1 MKNVDLEGQP
11 SRRRFLKAAITGA
24 AAAAVL
30 PATATASE
38 TQKHAAGNE
47 PMHVPA
53 FELDEMTLSQLE
65 QAMQTGKYTSRKL
78 CELYLSRIREID
90 KNGPKLNSLIE
101 INPDALSIADERDRE
116 RKAKGAR
123 GPLHGIPILIKDNIA
138 TADRMQTTAG
148 SLAMVGSRPP
158 RDAAVVQRLRA
169 AGAVI
174 LGKTNLSEWANLR
187 SAHSTSGWSG
197 RGGLT
202 LMPYALNRNP
212 SGSSSGSGVAVA
224 ANLCAVAVGTE
235 TDGSVVSP
243 AAQSGIVGIKPTVGL
258 VSRTG
263 IIPIS
268 HNQDTAGPMARTV
281 ADTAVLLSAMAG
293 VDPEDAAT
301 KDAESK
307 IEKDYTRFLDANSL
321 KGARLGVVR
330 KYAGFSLAVDRVFD
344 VAIAVLKKAGAEIV
358 DPVEIPTIGKFDDL
372 ELQVLLYDFKTDL
385 NAYFQWLGMGATVK
399 SMKEVIEFNE
409 RYRDTELRYFGQDLM
424 IQAEAKGP
432 LTSDEYVRALA
443 DCRRMSRAEGIDD
456 AMDRLHL
463 DAVIAPTQ
471 APAWTN
477 DLVNGDHT
485 VGGCSTLPA
494 VAGYP
499 HITVPMGFVWELP
512 VGISF
517 FGRAWSEGK
526 LISLAYAYEQQ
537 SKTRKPPRFLPRLSL
552 PGEGE

>member
-1 MKNVDLEGQP
+1 MSKTDSAVQA
-11 SRRRFLKAAITGA
+11 SRREFLKTAVTGA

-30 PATATASE
+30 PATAIASE
-38 TQKHAAGNE
+38 QETSKAGRS
-47 PMHVPA
+47 HVSR
-53 FELDEMTLSQLE
+53 FVLDEMSLE
-65 QAMQTGKYTSRKL
+65 QMQNVMQADAMSSRYI

-90 KNGPKLNSLIE
+90 KKGPKLNAVIE
-101 INPDALSIADERDRE
+101 LNPDALTIADQLDRE
-116 RKAKGAR
+116 RKAKSVR
-123 GPLHGIPILIKDNIA
+123 GPLHGIPVLIKDNIA

-148 SLAMVGSRPP
+148 SLAMVSSRPP
-158 RDAAVVQRLRA
+158 KDAAVVARLRQ

-187 SAHSTSGWSG
+187 SAHSSSGWSG

-202 LMPYALNRNP
+202 LMPYALDRNP

-224 ANLCAVAVGTE
+224 ANLCAAAVGTE

-258 VSRTG
+258 VSRAG

-268 HNQDTAGPMARTV
+268 HNQDTAGPMGRTV
-281 ADTAVLLSAMAG
+281 ADVATLLSVMAG

-301 KDAESK
+301 KDAGSK
-307 IEKDYTRFLDANSL
+307 IEKDYTRFLDTNGL

-330 KYAGFSLAVDRVFD
+330 KYAGFSLDVDRVFD
-344 VAIAVLKKAGAEIV
+344 EAIAVLKKAGAEIV
-358 DPVEIPTIGKFDDL
+358 DPVEIPTIGKFDEQ
-372 ELQVLLYDFKTDL
+372 ELLVLLYDFKADL
-385 NAYFQWLGMGATVK
+385 NAYFHWLGAGATVK
-399 SMKEVIEFNE
+399 SMKEVIDFNE
-409 RYRDTELRYFGQDLM
+409 KNRDTELKYFGQDLM

-432 LTSDEYVRALA
+432 LTSEEYVKALE
-443 DCRRMSRAEGIDD
+443 DCRRMSRAEGIDGV
-456 AMDRLHL
+456 MDKLHL
-463 DAVIAPTQ
+463 DALIAPTQ
-471 APAWTN
+471 SPAWTT

-485 VGGCSTLPA
+485 VGGCSTMPA

-499 HITVPMGFVWELP
+499 HITVPMGLVWELP

-526 LISLAYAYEQQ
+526 LISLAYAFEQA
-537 SKTRKPPRFLPRLSL
+537 SKMRRPPRFLPRLPL
-552 PGEGE
+552 PGEGA

>member
-1 MKNVDLEGQP
+1 MHKNDSQAQP
-11 SRRRFLKAAITGA
+11 SRREFLKTAVTGA
-24 AAAAVL
+24 AMVALPTGAVASQQ
-30 PATATASE
+30 PAKSTSSST
-38 TQKHAAGNE
+38 HA
-47 PMHVPA
+47 HVPP
-53 FELDEMTLSQLE
+53 FELDEMTVAQLQ
-65 QAMQTGKYTSRKL
+65 QAMQSGRYTSRKL
-78 CELYLSRIREID
+78 CELYLSRIRAID
-90 KNGPKLNSLIE
+90 KAGPKLNAVIE
-101 INPDALSIADERDRE
+101 LNPDALSIADELDRE
-116 RKAKGAR
+116 RKTKGAR
-123 GPLHGIPILIKDNIA
+123 SPLHGIPVLIKDNIA

-148 SLAMVGSRPP
+148 SMAMVGSRPP
-158 RDAAVVQRLRA
+158 KDSAVAARLRA
-169 AGAVI
+169 SGAVI

-202 LMPYALNRNP
+202 LMPYVLDRNP

-243 AAQSGIVGIKPTVGL
+243 AAQSGIVGLKPTVGL

-281 ADTAVLLSAMAG
+281 TDTAALLGAMAG
-293 VDPEDAAT
+293 VDPEDPAT
-301 KDAESK
+301 KDAAPK

-330 KYAGFSLAVDRVFD
+330 KYAGFSLDVDRVFD
-344 VAIAVLKKAGAEIV
+344 EAIAVLKKSGAEII
-358 DPVEIPTIGKFDDL
+358 DPVEIPTIGKFDEQ
-372 ELQVLLYDFKTDL
+372 ELLVLLYDFKNDL
-385 NAYFQWLGMGATVK
+385 NAYFQWLGAGATVK

-409 RYRDTELRYFGQDLM
+409 RHADRELKYFGQDLM

-432 LTSDEYVRALA
+432 LTSEEYLKALA
-443 DCRRMSRAEGIDD
+443 DCRRMSREEGIDG

-463 DAVIAPTQ
+463 DALIAPTQ
-471 APAWTN
+471 SPAWTT

-485 VGGCSTLPA
+485 VGGSSTLPA

-499 HITVPMGFVWELP
+499 HITVPMGLVWDLP
-512 VGISF
+512 AGLSF
-517 FGRAWSEGK
+517 FGRAWTEGK
-526 LISLAYAYEQQ
+526 LISVAYAYEQA
-537 SKTRKPPRFLPRLSL
+537 SKMRKLPRFIQRLPL
-552 PGEGE
+552 P